1 MLTMDVLKLMFIE
14 DENYVS
20 PLQALLSLTE
30 ANAETESPEI
40 VCSSPL
46 CRRVIICGNSSKECA
61 IE

>member
-1 MLTMDVLKLMFIE
+1 MDVLKLMFIE

-46 CRRVIICGNSSKECA
+46 CRRVII
-61 IE
+61 